1 MASVDNLVGSF
12 VDSTTFLHSP
22 NSQMVNPNLV
32 QNNGLNSAAGEFEH
46 TFFFCRQHYFL
57 LVIFFLVTYF
67 YVGFAYKVDTDLFFQ
82 TFII

>member
-32 QNNGLNSAAGEFEH
+32 QNNGLNSAAGEFEQNN
-46 TFFFCRQHYFL
+46 FFLSSTLFIFL
-57 LVIFFLVTYF
+57 LVFFFFWLLNF
-67 YVGFAYKVDTDLFFQ
+67 MLELLKVETDLFF
-82 TFII
+82 